1 MLSYLG
7 SNDKKKSLYM
17 FSTDAMFFEYF
28 CILGF
33 DQIQDVKAGPEN
45 LYRVQI
51 AYLGEDPS
59 NQW

>member
-1 MLSYLG
+1 
-7 SNDKKKSLYM
+7 M